1 MVTLYVNS
9 FGTKIAPHTIT
20 EHEVTPEPEPHR
32 KTCPRGREE
41 EEKEFLGLRM
51 KLWFNGRAVDGP
63 SYKTWGSKPN
73 TKQEKKG
80 GKEGRKERRD

>member
-32 KTCPRGREE
+32 KTCPGG
-41 EEKEFLGLRM
+41 EK
-51 KLWFNGRAVDGP
+51 
-63 SYKTWGSKPN
+63 
-73 TKQEKKG
+73 
-80 GKEGRKERRD
+80 RRRRNS